1 MKPLSRRSALALG
14 VTGTAVVAAGGAGL
28 LWSRTAG
35 LSAGSGAALK
45 EPVTVAS
52 RQGRLAVRLEA
63 APARIGIGGGTAS
76 VAVFNGSLPGPTLRL
91 DPGDRLNI
99 TLVNALAEPTNL
111 HVHGLHVSP
120 AGNGDN
126 PFISVA
132 PGQSYE
138 YEFVLPPDH
147 PPGTFWYHPHHHGM
161 AADQVAAGLYGAI
174 IVQDAAPIPVS
185 RERVLI
191 VSDISLDGDG
201 QIEPVSLPERMMGRE
216 GRTVLVNGQVRPALQ
231 AAPGERERWRL
242 INACPARY
250 LNLQLEGPRYQLLAL
265 DGRLL
270 AAASDTEE
278 LLLAPGNRADFLV
291 TPGEGRWALRTDP
304 YDRGSMA
311 GMMMDRRTSA
321 DTPAELLSLDARG
334 DPVPEHGPVPWP
346 PVLRD
351 LREEPV
357 TGRRRLDFSV
367 GTGRGMGPATMGFTI
382 NGKEFDAARV
392 DETVSVGSVEEWT
405 LSNSSP
411 MDHPVHLH
419 VWPMQI
425 IQDGARDPAG
435 PRWQDV
441 VNIPANG
448 EVKVLVAF
456 DSFPGRTVFHCH
468 ILDHEDLGMMGVLEA
483 R

>member
-1 MKPLSRRSALALG
+1 
-14 VTGTAVVAAGGAGL
+14 
-28 LWSRTAG
+28 
-35 LSAGSGAALK
+35 
-45 EPVTVAS
+45 
-52 RQGRLAVRLEA
+52 
-63 APARIGIGGGTAS
+63 
-76 VAVFNGSLPGPTLRL
+76 
-91 DPGDRLNI
+91 
-99 TLVNALAEPTNL
+99 
-111 HVHGLHVSP
+111 VHGLHVSP

-138 YEFVLPPDH
+138 YEFVLPTDH
-147 PPGTFWYHPHHHGM
+147 PPGTFWYHPHHHGL

-174 IVQDAAPIPVS
+174 IVQDPAPIPVS

-270 AAASDTEE
+270 AAVSDTGD
-278 LLLAPGNRADFLV
+278 LLLAPGNRADVLV
-291 TPGEGRWALRTDP
+291 TPGEGRWTLRTNR

-311 GMMMDRRTSA
+311 GMMMGGGTST
-321 DTPAELLSLDARG
+321 DTPSGLLSFDARG
-334 DPVPEHGPVPWP
+334 DPVPEPGPVPRLP
-346 PVLRD
+346 ALRD

-357 TGRRRLDFSV
+357 TGRRRLDFSM
-367 GTGRGMGPATMGFTI
+367 GTGRGMGPAAMGFTI
-382 NGKEFDAARV
+382 NGKEFDASRV

-411 MDHPVHLH
+411 MDHPMHLH

-425 IQDGARDPAG
+425 IQDGARDLTEPQ
-435 PRWQDV
+435 WQDV

-448 EVKVLVAF
+448 EVKVRVAF
-456 DSFPGRTVFHCH
+456 DSFPGHTVFHCH